1 VARPE
6 LAGWSST
13 ERYLP
18 TGVGLGGAL
27 FEALHFDQGIIQNAT
42 LANYRVPRFSDVPP
56 IEVVL
61 VGRRDVAPAGA
72 GETPIVAVAPVI
84 ANALYTATG
93 TRLRLLPLNAEAP

>member
-1 VARPE
+1 MATALYRPGE
-6 LAGWSST
+6 G
-13 ERYLP
+13 RK
-18 TGVGLGGAL
+18 
-27 FEALHFDQGIIQNAT
+27 Q
-42 LANYRVPRFSDVPP
+42 P